1 MARTSQFAR
10 ELDRTNYDQG
20 LAIVTAI
27 LELFGTRQV
36 AAQKWCKR
44 RSRTFSHLSRNVKH
58 TRAVLTDPG
67 WYRGSMGGS
76 QEYRFEVRA
85 DGLGARRNPRRG
97 KGVNQYISNLRSPTD
112 VRILYSFSF

>member
-1 MARTSQFAR
+1 M
-10 ELDRTNYDQG
+10 
-20 LAIVTAI
+20 TAI

-36 AAQKWCKR
+36 AVQKWCKR
-44 RSRTFSHLSRNVKH
+44 RSFSHLSRNVKH

-85 DGLGARRNPRRG
+85 LGLGARRNPRRARG
-97 KGVNQYISNLRSPTD
+97 KGVKIN
-112 VRILYSFSF
+112 

>member
-1 MARTSQFAR
+1 MVRTSQAAR

-58 TRAVLTDPG
+58 TRAVLAVTDPG

-76 QEYRFEVRA
+76 QEYRFDVRA
-85 DGLGARRNPRRG
+85 DGLGARRNPRVG
-97 KGVNQYISNLRSPTD
+97 KGVNVKRTYN
-112 VRILYSFSF
+112 RIANSEFYSL